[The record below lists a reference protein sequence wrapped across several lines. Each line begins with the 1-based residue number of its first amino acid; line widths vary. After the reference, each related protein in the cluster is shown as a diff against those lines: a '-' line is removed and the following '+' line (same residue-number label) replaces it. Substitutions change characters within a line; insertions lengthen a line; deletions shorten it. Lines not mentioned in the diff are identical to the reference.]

1 VKIGCTRLCVTGGD
15 QGKEEGTSWGRT
27 RQSPQTPQAAEITAG
42 RADTAREEE
51 MVRLEAGIKW
61 V

>member
-1 VKIGCTRLCVTGGD
+1 LCVTGGD

-51 MVRLEAGIKW
+51 MVRVEAGIKW